1 MAVELLFAYLPI
13 ITIFITFDDRPAL
26 SGLEQSAVLKRLKL
40 MVYKNEI
47 TKWII
52 L

>member
-1 MAVELLFAYLPI
+1 MAMELLFAYLPI
-13 ITIFITFDDRPAL
+13 IALFITFGDRPVH
-26 SGLEQSAVLKRLKL
+26 SGLEQSTVHKHLKL